1 MQKVKFIIKGMES
14 PADAA
19 EIENKL
25 KELSGVTMSKVNYES
40 TKAVVIYDENKAE
53 ELDFKKLVNKLHN
66 FQVSDISQS
75 EGKPKVDAQ
84 LNNNLEVQQKS
95 FLNNSLL
102 LGIFVGISAMSITI
116 NVILLILLT

>member
-40 TKAVVIYDENKAE
+40 TKAVVIYDESKAE